1 MKTAVSPKPTPTTA
15 IFRRLDALLF
25 AGLILFLAFVIAASG
40 MANVQTDAIDYYTIV
55 QRLVRPDDAPLAAN
69 LHFVEQRSPGYPLLA
84 LLPYQAISRLLAPRV
99 QTEAVVAPVAAATN
113 TAVPPAPTRTDQPA
127 SERMLIPA
135 EPLRLRDLF
144 FRDFAVAQR
153 DSWFRWQIS
162 AALLLTS
169 YAFFFAGLLATVGAL
184 ALERRAVV
192 GASLAPLLVVASPVF
207 MHNVVNTP
215 SYATLTAFGVSG
227 LFTYFFVRGSLAGAR
242 APQLLAGLF
251 MGLLVLVRLE
261 TAVMAIVVGLALA
274 AGREFRLLRSYVLG
288 GLPAVVALLAY
299 NASQFGD
306 PLHLG
311 ILQGD
316 INRIAFDWR
325 YVVANLVHP
334 QSGLLLWSAPL
345 ALGLAGLLL
354 AGPRYARILGVSA
367 LILIG
372 LTLFRVPVMYHCVGE
387 GTRLIGGVAVMCPET
402 LADARL
408 LVRADANRY
417 VTALAPFAA
426 LGLRGLATAVFPNR
440 PGG

>member
-1 MKTAVSPKPTPTTA
+1 MHDRASLRAAPAWTGHSP
-15 IFRRLDALLF
+15 ISS
-25 AGLILFLAFVIAASG
+25 SG
-40 MANVQTDAIDYYTIV
+40 
-55 QRLVRPDDAPLAAN
+55 
-69 LHFVEQRSPGYPLLA
+69 RSP
-84 LLPYQAISRLLAPRV
+84 
-99 QTEAVVAPVAAATN
+99 T
-113 TAVPPAPTRTDQPA
+113 
-127 SERMLIPA
+127 
-135 EPLRLRDLF
+135 
-144 FRDFAVAQR
+144 
-153 DSWFRWQIS
+153 
-162 AALLLTS
+162 
-169 YAFFFAGLLATVGAL
+169 GAL

-227 LFTYFFVRGSLAGAR
+227 LFTYFFVRGLLAGAR

-288 GLPAVVALLAY
+288 GLPAVVALLVY

-316 INRIAFDWR
+316 INRIALDWR

-387 GTRLIGGVAVMCPET
+387 GVRLIGGVAVMCPET

-426 LGLRGLATAVFPNR
+426 LGLRALATAVLPNR